1 MATMAETLVIQNLNK
16 TFLVEDRSL
25 SVLED
30 INLTVFDGEFV
41 VIVGHSGCG
50 KSTLLKIIAGLE
62 QQDSG
67 GTVSYNGQ
75 PVTLPGPERGMIF
88 QEHRLMP
95 WLTLEKNVMLG
106 LDGKTASEKKK
117 LADEYLKMVKLED
130 FKKAYPAQLSGGMS
144 QRAAIARA
152 LVTGPQMLLLD
163 EPFGALDALT
173 KIEMQN
179 EILKLRD
186 EKKNTM
192 IMVTHDIEE
201 AVFFADR
208 IVVMSDRPGRIRD
221 IVEIKL
227 PRHRD
232 RTGPDFAW
240 YKKKVYDYFFEPK
253 EKPEEEFLI

>member
-1 MATMAETLVIQNLNK
+1 MAETLIIQNLYK
-16 TFLVEDRSL
+16 TFLVEDRSIA
-25 SVLED
+25 VLED
-30 INLTVFDGEFV
+30 INLTISDGEFV

-62 QQDSG
+62 KPDNDG
-67 GTVSYNGQ
+67 AALYKGL
-75 PVTLPGPERGMIF
+75 PVTAPGPERGMIF

-95 WLTLEKNVMLG
+95 WLTLEKNVTLG
-106 LDGKTASEKKK
+106 LHGKTKKEKKQ
-117 LADEYLKMVKLED
+117 LADEYLKMVKLEE

-152 LVTGPQMLLLD
+152 LVTGPEMLLLD

-173 KIEMQN
+173 KIEMQK

-186 EKKNTM
+186 IQKNTM

-201 AVFFADR
+201 AVFFADH
-208 IVVMSDRPGRIRD
+208 IVVMSNRPGRIRD

-232 RTGPDFAW
+232 RAGSDFAW
-240 YKKKVYDYFFEPK
+240 YKKKVYDYFFEP
-253 EKPEEEFLI
+253 EEEQKAEFLI

>member
-1 MATMAETLVIQNLNK
+1 MADTLVIKNLYK
-16 TFLVEDRSL
+16 TFLVEERSL
-25 SVLED
+25 SILEGID
-30 INLTVFDGEFV
+30 LTVSDGEFV

-62 QQDSG
+62 RQDSG
-67 GTVSYNGQ
+67 GTVLYNGL
-75 PVTLPGPERGMIF
+75 PVTGSGPERGMIF

-95 WLTLEKNVMLG
+95 WLTLEENVTLG
-106 LDGKTASEKKK
+106 LVGKTKNEKKR

-173 KIEMQN
+173 KIEMQK
-179 EILKLRD
+179 EIMKLRD
-186 EKKNTM
+186 SKKNTM

-201 AVFFADR
+201 AVFLADR

-227 PRHRD
+227 PVHRD
-232 RTGPDFAW
+232 RTGHDFAF
-240 YKKKVYDYFFEPK
+240 YKKKVYDYFFEP
-253 EKPEEEFLI
+253 EEERKEEFQI

>member
-1 MATMAETLVIQNLNK
+1 MADTLVVKNLYK
-16 TFLVEDRSL
+16 TFLVEERPL
-25 SVLED
+25 SILED
-30 INLTVFDGEFV
+30 INLFVSDGEFV

-62 QQDSG
+62 TQDKG
-67 GTVSYNGQ
+67 GTVLYNGQ
-75 PVTLPGPERGMIF
+75 PVTGSGPERGMIF

-95 WLTLEKNVMLG
+95 WLTLEENVTLG
-106 LDGKTASEKKK
+106 LEGKTKNEKKR

-173 KIEMQN
+173 KIEMQK
-179 EILKLRD
+179 EIMKLRD
-186 EKKNTM
+186 TKKNTM

-201 AVFFADR
+201 AVFLADR

-221 IVEIKL
+221 IVEIEL
-227 PRHRD
+227 PVHRD
-232 RTGPDFAW
+232 RTGHDFAF
-240 YKKKVYDYFFEPK
+240 YKKKVYDYFFEP
-253 EKPEEEFLI
+253 EEERKEEFQI

>member
-1 MATMAETLVIQNLNK
+1 MAETLVIQNLYK
-16 TFLVEDRSL
+16 TFQVEDQSI
-25 SVLED
+25 SVLENV
-30 INLTVFDGEFV
+30 NLTVSDGEFV

-62 QQDSG
+62 QKDPG
-67 GTVSYNGQ
+67 GSVTYNGQ
-75 PVTLPGPERGMIF
+75 PVTDPGPERGMIF

-95 WLTLEKNVMLG
+95 WLTLEKNVTLG
-106 LDGKTASEKKK
+106 LDEKTKGEKKR

-173 KIEMQN
+173 KIEMQK

-221 IVEIKL
+221 IVEIDL
-227 PRHRD
+227 PKHRD
-232 RTGPDFAW
+232 RTGPDFAY
-240 YKKKVYDYFFEPK
+240 YKKKVYDYFFEPEEEQK
-253 EKPEEEFLI
+253 EKEEFLI